1 MPRAKGGPTARR
13 RHKKVLKRAK
23 GFTGAKG
30 KVYRRAN
37 EAVLKSLH
45 YSYRDRRNKKRDFRR
60 LWITRINAA
69 ARMNGMSY
77 SRFMDGLQK
86 AGVDINR
93 RVLAELAA
101 NDQEA
106 FSELVKIAR
115 DSVDNAQ

>member
-1 MPRAKGGPTARR
+1 MPRAKGGPTTRR

-23 GFTGAKG
+23 GFTGAKS
-30 KVYRRAN
+30 KIYRRAN
-37 EAVLKSLH
+37 EAVIKSLH

-77 SRFMDGLQK
+77 SRFIDGLQK
-86 AGVDINR
+86 AGIDINR
-93 RVLAELAA
+93 KVLAELAV

-106 FSELVKIAR
+106 FGELVKIAR
-115 DSVDNAQ
+115 NSADNAQ